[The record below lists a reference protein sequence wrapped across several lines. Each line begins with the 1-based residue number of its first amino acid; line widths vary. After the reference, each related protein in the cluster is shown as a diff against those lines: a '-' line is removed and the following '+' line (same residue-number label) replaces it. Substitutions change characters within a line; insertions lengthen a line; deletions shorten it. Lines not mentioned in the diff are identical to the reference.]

1 MIRLGMVAPVLMTD
15 QRASP
20 WARTAFIMGDGFKG
34 KGVAFVIVPSTTP
47 GFRRS
52 VRSVNARGQVGSGR
66 ALVVC
71 NEWLARGGPACLP
84 PDGGAFRARVMLC
97 RSGSPVGRRGPPGR
111 NLYPFY
117 TRSEGFCLLVCQA
130 PTPLLC
136 RLSAFAFL
144 SAPARHRP
152 RLCPPFPSLR
162 SEFWCGDVAVE
173 AVFPDRD
180 PT

>member
-1 MIRLGMVAPVLMTD
+1 MVTPVLTTD

-20 WARTAFIMGDGFKG
+20 WARITLIMGDGFKG
-34 KGVAFVIVPSTTP
+34 KAVAFVIVPSTAP

-66 ALVVC
+66 ALAVC
-71 NEWLARGGPACLP
+71 NGWLARGGPACLP
-84 PDGGAFRARVMLC
+84 SDGGVFREHVMLC
-97 RSGSPVGRRGPPGR
+97 CSGPPVGRRGPPGR
-111 NLYPFY
+111 NLWPFY

-130 PTPLLC
+130 PTPLLR

-144 SAPARHRP
+144 SAPAHRHP
-152 RLCPPFPSLR
+152 CLYPPLSALQ
-162 SEFWCGDVAVE
+162 SELWRGDVAVE
-173 AVFPDRD
+173 AIFPDRD